1 MNSLVNQQTSADK
14 EIFQT
19 FYLQKKSPIICETV
33 GTLTLL
39 IGTVIP
45 SMGSRDS
52 EVSVQPDPWLQ

>member
-1 MNSLVNQQTSADK
+1 MNSLVNQQASADK

-19 FYLQKKSPIICETV
+19 FYLQKQSPIIWETV
-33 GTLTLL
+33 GALIWL

-52 EVSVQPDPWLQ
+52 EVSVQLDPRL